1 MKAEKKSQSPREVG
15 EGFVGFC
22 HAQRVLFF
30 LYSRALVVGCEHE
43 LGGEFL
49 RHRLATASPR
59 GVEYPA
65 ERERLLALGAHLAR
79 YLVVGATHAA
89 GADFHRGADIAD
101 SGLKKLHRVL
111 HLGLLFDYIE
121 RIA

>member
-30 LYSRALVVGCEHE
+30 LYSRAFVVGGEHE

-49 RHRLATASPR
+49 RHRLAFAAAR
-59 GVEYPA
+59 GIEYPA
-65 ERERLLALGAHLAR
+65 ERERLLALGAHLAGH
-79 YLVVGATHAA
+79 LVVGAAYA
-89 GADFHRGADIAD
+89 PRADFHRGADIAD
-101 SGLKKLHRVL
+101 SGLKKLYRVL
-111 HLGLLFDYIE
+111 NFGLLFNY
-121 RIA
+121 